1 MKKLLSF
8 FLALTLVFCVGL
20 PALADTATLVPG
32 TVLFPP
38 NKVETPDTE
47 PSQEAKSV
55 APVVT
60 GFLICLMEDDTV
72 YQFVPLEEVT
82 NVPYEQG
89 DLLTPDKRVAFKEAY
104 DQAKASVPEGSK
116 LRQVY
121 WFEVPEH
128 YTIDDEHYGKYLF
141 ACKGDDVEVTC
152 NGFAMEVVPVTG
164 QTTYFAKITERGVI
178 AISSK

>member
-1 MKKLLSF
+1 MSVFLRLQTQPLLSPEPF
-8 FLALTLVFCVGL
+8 CFLRTKWRRRI
-20 PALADTATLVPG
+20 PNRHRKPNDTA
-32 TVLFPP
+32 
-38 NKVETPDTE
+38 
-47 PSQEAKSV
+47 
-55 APVVT
+55 
-60 GFLICLMEDDTV
+60 

-82 NVPYEQG
+82 NVPYEQE

-152 NGFAMEVVPVTG
+152 NGNAMEVVPVTG